1 MGAEELRMKTEDQLK
16 GDLANLKKEAFNL
29 RFQQANGQLENT
41 ARVRSVRRDIA
52 RIMTFLGQK
61 AAVAAPTAKP
71 AAEAEG
77 RGLGK
82 EGGQEAEDDNA
93 EGQEGRG
100 QEDRQGESLG
110 RTEESRSE
118 ICPGECCK
126 APWSATRT
134 TRP

>member
-61 AAVAAPTAKP
+61 AAATAGSTPAKP
-71 AAEAEG
+71 AAEA
-77 RGLGK
+77 K
-82 EGGQEAEDDNA
+82 PAKAKVKKAAKPKAEAKA
-93 EGQEGRG
+93 KKPK
-100 QEDRQGESLG
+100 
-110 RTEESRSE
+110 TET
-118 ICPGECCK
+118 PK
-126 APWSATRT
+126 AKKAAAKKTAKAKA
-134 TRP
+134 

>member
-61 AAVAAPTAKP
+61 AAATAGSAPKAAAEAKP
-71 AAEAEG
+71 APKAKAKVKKAAKPKAEA
-77 RGLGK
+77 
-82 EGGQEAEDDNA
+82 
-93 EGQEGRG
+93 
-100 QEDRQGESLG
+100 
-110 RTEESRSE
+110 
-118 ICPGECCK
+118 K
-126 APWSATRT
+126 AKKPKT
-134 TRP
+134 TTPKAKKAAAKKTAKAKA

>member
-61 AAVAAPTAKP
+61 AAAAAPAEKP
-71 AAEAEG
+71 AAEA
-77 RGLGK
+77 K
-82 EGGQEAEDDNA
+82 PAPKAKAKVKKAAKPKAEAKA
-93 EGQEGRG
+93 RKPK
-100 QEDRQGESLG
+100 
-110 RTEESRSE
+110 TET
-118 ICPGECCK
+118 PK
-126 APWSATRT
+126 AKKAAAKKTAKAKA
-134 TRP
+134 

>member
-61 AAVAAPTAKP
+61 AAASAPAAKP
-71 AAEAEG
+71 AAEA
-77 RGLGK
+77 K
-82 EGGQEAEDDNA
+82 PAPKAKAKKAAKPKAEAKA
-93 EGQEGRG
+93 KKPK
-100 QEDRQGESLG
+100 
-110 RTEESRSE
+110 TET
-118 ICPGECCK
+118 PK
-126 APWSATRT
+126 AKKATAKKT
-134 TRP
+134 AKAKA

>member
-61 AAVAAPTAKP
+61 AAATAPAAKP
-71 AAEAEG
+71 AAEA
-77 RGLGK
+77 K
-82 EGGQEAEDDNA
+82 PAPKAKAKVKKAAKPKAEASEKKA
-93 EGQEGRG
+93 AKKPK
-100 QEDRQGESLG
+100 
-110 RTEESRSE
+110 TET
-118 ICPGECCK
+118 PK
-126 APWSATRT
+126 AKKAAAKKTAKAKA
-134 TRP
+134 

>member
-61 AAVAAPTAKP
+61 AAATAPAAKPVAQAKP
-71 AAEAEG
+71 APKAKAKVKKAAKPKAEA
-77 RGLGK
+77 K
-82 EGGQEAEDDNA
+82 AKKPK
-93 EGQEGRG
+93 
-100 QEDRQGESLG
+100 
-110 RTEESRSE
+110 TET
-118 ICPGECCK
+118 PK
-126 APWSATRT
+126 AKKAAAKKTAKAKA
-134 TRP
+134 